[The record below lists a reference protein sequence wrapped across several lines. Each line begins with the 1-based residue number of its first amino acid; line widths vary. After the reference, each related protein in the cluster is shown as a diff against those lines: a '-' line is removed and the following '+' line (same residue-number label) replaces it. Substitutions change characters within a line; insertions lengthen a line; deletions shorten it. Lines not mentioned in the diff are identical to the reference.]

1 MLDASLSLSQLPLHT
16 GNGQPSPVRP
26 KPPMNQTE
34 RCSSRAVSVLSEQL
48 AIFQQRQFT
57 GRLDIRV
64 GDRTWYLYLALGRFA
79 WAGGGA
85 HATRRWRRQMMR
97 SSLFAEASKLRP
109 RENDRFECWDYQILT
124 ILAKRQIASSEQAIA
139 VICGV
144 VTEVLFE
151 IVQAIDLA
159 SHANGRQNGSTP
171 PGDLARCYEIVPRLG
186 MRPSTTDTAILPR
199 AWTVE
204 IEPALKLTRDVWQR
218 WVAAGLARC
227 SPNLAPVLR
236 QPQQLQQQTSAKTY
250 QTLSEVAN
258 GKRSLRDVAV
268 LVKKDLLGLTRS
280 LSPYISQQA
289 IGLVEIPDLPLPPF
303 ARCTSDERPERAALK
318 PSSSSTSALSSRRGL
333 IVCIDDNPQ
342 IGHTMSELLE
352 QAGYQL
358 IVVQE
363 AIQSLPTL
371 LQHKPDLI
379 FLDLVMPIA
388 SGYEICT
395 QIRRVTALKETPVI
409 ILTGNDG
416 IVDRVRA
423 KMVGAT
429 DFLTK
434 PIDAEKVLA
443 IAAKYLQ
450 PSPTDGAV

>member
-1 MLDASLSLSQLPLHT
+1 
-16 GNGQPSPVRP
+16 
-26 KPPMNQTE
+26 MNRAE
-34 RCSSRAVSVLSEQL
+34 RCSSRAVSALGEQL
-48 AIFQQRQFT
+48 AVFQKRQFT
-57 GRLDIRV
+57 GRLDIRG
-64 GDRTWYLYLALGRFA
+64 GDQTWYLYLALGRLA

-85 HATRRWRRQMMR
+85 HATRRWRRQMIR

-109 RENDRFECWDYQILT
+109 RDNDCFECWDYQILT
-124 ILAKRQIASSEQAIA
+124 ILAKRKIATTEQAIA
-139 VICGV
+139 VIRGV
-144 VTEVLFE
+144 ATEALFE
-151 IVQAIDLA
+151 IVQAADLA
-159 SHANGRQNGSTP
+159 SRAGSGKNGRASSGLDPELET
-171 PGDLARCYEIVPRLG
+171 LYEIKPRPG
-186 MRPSTTDTAILPR
+186 VRPSTTDTAILPR

-204 IEPALKLTRDVWQR
+204 IESALKLTGDVWQD

-227 SPNLAPVLR
+227 LPNLAPVLR
-236 QPQQLQQQTSAKTY
+236 QPQLLQQQTSAKTY

-258 GKRSLRDVAV
+258 GKRSLRDIAV

-280 LSPYISQQA
+280 LLPYIKQQA
-289 IGLVEIPDLPLPPF
+289 IGLIEIPDLPLPAF
-303 ARCTSDERPERAALK
+303 AHCTRGDRPEPATPK
-318 PSSSSTSALSSRRGL
+318 PAPSSTSARSSQQSL
-333 IVCIDDNPQ
+333 VVCIDDNPQ
-342 IGHTMSELLE
+342 IGHAMSELLE
-352 QAGYQL
+352 PAGYRL

-363 AIQSLPTL
+363 AIQALPAL

-395 QIRRVTALKETPVI
+395 QIRRVSALKETPVI

-450 PSPTDGAV
+450 PSPTG